1 MFFSNPHKKVR
12 KAATEQLQ
20 MAEKI
25 FAYREDI
32 LPEADRAALKN
43 VIDRMRHLLKDKST
57 PAEGFQ
63 IVQKE
68 MEPIMKKTGGTF
80 YPRNW
85 IAENAEMIL
94 FAAIVAIGV
103 RTFFLQPF
111 KIPTNS
117 MYPTYNGMTAAVYV
131 EEEGPSLPVQAFR
144 FITLGAKHKA
154 IRTDAGGE
162 LSLKITGKGNPD
174 IKLVKGRKWLVLPAQ
189 KLRYTFYVG
198 EEPVTVDLP
207 LEFDMRQVLMPLF
220 ESAHGRPAFLS
231 DGTRVLK
238 TGIIAGE
245 GDTAFSFDLLTGDQL
260 FVDRMSYH
268 FRRPK
273 VGDPIVFRTDN
284 LENIDRD
291 NKGKYY
297 IKRAVGG
304 PGDTL
309 QIEPPV
315 LLRNGEP
322 NTGAEAFNLNAGK
335 VGEYSGYVYAGSSSN
350 YPLPFFRGEDPVT
363 IPEGHYF
370 AMGDNSPNS
379 ADSRMWGFVP
389 QTELV
394 GKAFFIY
401 YPFSHRFGP
410 AK

>member
-1 MFFSNPHKKVR
+1 MFFSNPEKKSR
-12 KAATEQLQ
+12 KAARAQFE

-25 FAYREDI
+25 YAYREDVI
-32 LPEADRAALKN
+32 PEKDREELRN
-43 VIDRMRHLLKDKST
+43 VIDRMKHLLKDKST
-57 PAEGFQ
+57 PGVGLE
-63 IVQKE
+63 IMQKE
-68 MEPIMKKTGGTF
+68 MEPVMKRTGGYF

-85 IAENAEMIL
+85 FAENSEMLI
-94 FAAIVAIGV
+94 FAAILAIGI

-117 MYPTYNGMTAAVYV
+117 MYPTYNGMTAEVYV
-131 EEEGPSLPVQAFR
+131 AEEGPALPMQVFR
-144 FITLGAKHKA
+144 LLALGAKHKT
-154 IRTDAGGE
+154 IKGTEGGE
-162 LSLKITGKGNPD
+162 LALKINGKGNPD
-174 IKLVKGRKWLVLPAQ
+174 IQLVPGRKWFILPAK

-198 EEPVTVDLP
+198 EEPVPVDMP
-207 LEFDMRQVLMPLF
+207 MEFDMRQVLTPLF
-220 ESAHGRPAFLS
+220 ARAHGKVGYLP
-231 DGTRVLK
+231 DGTRVIK
-238 TGIIAGE
+238 SGIIAGK

-268 FRRPK
+268 FIRPK
-273 VGDPIVFRTDN
+273 VGHPIVFRTDN

-309 QIEPPV
+309 KIEPPV
-315 LLRNGEP
+315 LLRNGQP
-322 NTGAEAFNLNAGK
+322 NTGAKAFDKNRFRE
-335 VGEYSGYVYAGSSSN
+335 GEYKGYVYAGSSST
-350 YPLPFFRGEDPVT
+350 YPLPFFKGEDPIT
-363 IPEGHYF
+363 IPDGNYF

-379 ADSRMWGFVP
+379 ADSRMWGLVP

-394 GKAFFIY
+394 GRAIFIY

-410 AK
+410 AE

>member
-1 MFFSNPHKKVR
+1 MFFSNPDKKAR
-12 KAATEQLQ
+12 KAAAEQLQ

-25 FAYREDI
+25 YAYREDI
-32 LPEADRAALKN
+32 LPERDRAELQN
-43 VIDRMRHLLKDKST
+43 VIRRMRHLLKDKST
-57 PAEGFQ
+57 PAAGLKLLG
-63 IVQKE
+63 KE
-68 MEPIMKKTGGTF
+68 MEPVMKKTGGYF
-80 YPRNW
+80 YPRHW
-85 IAENAEMIL
+85 IAENAEMLL
-94 FAAIVAIGV
+94 FAAIVAIGI

-117 MYPTYNGMTAAVYV
+117 MYPTYNGMTAEVYV
-131 EEEGPSLPVQAFR
+131 EKEGPNPAMRVFR
-144 FITLGAKHKA
+144 FLTLGAKHTA
-154 IRTDAGGE
+154 IKGEGE
-162 LSLKITGKGNPD
+162 LALKINGNGNPD
-174 IKLVKGRKWLVLPAQ
+174 IQLVKGRKWLVLPAQ

-198 EEPVTVDLP
+198 DEPVAVDVP
-207 LEFDMRQVLMPLF
+207 MEFDMRQVLMPLF
-220 ESAHGRPAFLS
+220 EQARGRPGFVS
-231 DGTRVLK
+231 DGSRVLK
-238 TGIIAGE
+238 TGIVAGE

-268 FRRPK
+268 FRRPQ

-304 PGDTL
+304 PGDPL

-322 NTGAEAFNLNAGK
+322 NTGAGAFNLNAGK
-335 VGEYSGYVYAGSSSN
+335 VGNYPGYVYAGTSSN
-350 YPLPFFRGEDPVT
+350 YPLPFFRGDDPIT